1 MTQGSG
7 LSRRAALIG
16 CALLALT
23 TACGGAPGGG
33 GGGDKVVVWHGYT
46 DHEAEALG
54 KFAARWNAEHPDD
67 QVELVF
73 NGGNDG
79 ALQKTL
85 ASFVSGNPPTVAYEF
100 GSSLSGLAERPQTQ
114 DLTSTV
120 RDDKEFAWD
129 DLFAAGREASTVNG
143 KVYGV
148 PALVDNLS
156 LVYNKKLFDDAGIA
170 YPTETWTW
178 EDFRSAAAKLAKP
191 EENRYGW
198 SYTND
203 GSEDT
208 VWRYLALLWQAGGD
222 LLSPDGKK
230 AAFDSDA
237 GKQAM
242 QLLHDMAVEDRSVY
256 LDTGDQQYVNLFN
269 SGRIGMLWTGP
280 WDLGAIN
287 EDVSYGVQFLPGKVT
302 HATIAGPDTFVVFGE
317 KGKADAWPF
326 LKWLLSP
333 QIHLEFAIETGHL
346 PIRQSELTLPDYP
359 KFVEKFPGNK
369 VFVDNLA
376 KNVSKARPN
385 TPEYPKISQ
394 ALGTAVQ
401 SVLLGQAQPADAVA
415 AARAEVDQILAGS

>member
-7 LSRRAALIG
+7 LSRRAALILS
-16 CALLALT
+16 ATLALT
-23 TACGGAPGGG
+23 AACGGAPGGG
-33 GGGDKVVVWHGYT
+33 DKVLVWHGYT
-46 DHEAEALG
+46 DREAEALG
-54 KFAARWNAEHPDD
+54 ALAARWNAQHPDR

-85 ASFVSGNPPTVAYEF
+85 ASFVSGKPPAVAYQF
-100 GSSLSGLAERPQTQ
+100 GSSLTGLADRPQTQ

-120 RDDKEFAWD
+120 RDDAEFDWD
-129 DLFAAGREASTVNG
+129 DLFPAGREAATVNG

-156 LVYNKKLFDDAGIA
+156 LVYNKTLFDQAGLA

-178 EDFRSAAAKLAKP
+178 DDFRSAAAVLAAP
-191 EENRYGW
+191 DDDRYGW
-198 SYTND
+198 AYVND

-222 LLSPDGKK
+222 LLSPDGKT

-237 GKQAM
+237 GRQAM
-242 QLLHDMAVEDRSVY
+242 SLLHDMAVVDRSVY
-256 LDTGDQQYVNLFN
+256 LDTGDQQYLNLFN

-280 WDLGAIN
+280 WDLGSIN

-302 HATIAGPDTFVVFGE
+302 HATIAGPDAFVVFGE
-317 KGKADAWPF
+317 SGKADAWPF
-326 LKWLLSP
+326 LKWLLSAEV
-333 QIHLEFAIETGHL
+333 HLEFATATGHL
-346 PIRQSELTLPDYP
+346 PIRRSELTLPGYAEFERKYP
-359 KFVEKFPGNK
+359 GTT

-376 KNVSKARPN
+376 KNVDKARPN
-385 TPEYPKISQ
+385 TAEYPKISQ

-401 SVLLGQAQPADAVA
+401 SVLLGKEEAGAAVA
-415 AARAEVDQILAGS
+415 TARAEVDQILAGS

>member
-1 MTQGSG
+1 MAQRSG
-7 LSRRAALIG
+7 LSRRAAVVL
-16 CALLALT
+16 CAALALT
-23 TACGGAPGGG
+23 AACGGAPSGGA
-33 GGGDKVVVWHGYT
+33 DKVTVWHGYT

-54 KFAARWNAEHPDD
+54 KLATRWNSEHPDN

-85 ASFVSGNPPTVAYEF
+85 ASFVSGKPPAVAYEF
-100 GSSLSGLAERPQTQ
+100 GSSLSGLADRPQTQ
-114 DLTSTV
+114 DLTATV
-120 RDDKEFAWD
+120 KDDKDFDWD
-129 DLFAAGREASTVNG
+129 DLFPAGRAAATVDG

-156 LVYNKKLFDDAGIA
+156 LVYNKKLFDEAGVA
-170 YPTETWTW
+170 YPTESWTW
-178 EDFRSAAAKLAKP
+178 DDFRTAAARLSAP
-191 EENRYGW
+191 NDNRYGW
-198 SYTND
+198 AYVND
-203 GSEDT
+203 GTEDT

-230 AAFDSDA
+230 AAFDSAA
-237 GKQAM
+237 GVQAM
-242 QLLHDMAVEDRSVY
+242 QLLRDMAVVDKSVY
-256 LDTGDQQYVNLFN
+256 LDTGDQQYVNLFS

-280 WDLGAIN
+280 WDLGSIN

-302 HATIAGPDTFVVFGE
+302 HATIAGPDVFTVFGE
-317 KGKADAWPF
+317 TGKKDAWPF

-333 QIHLEFAIETGHL
+333 EIHLEFALETGHL
-346 PIRQSELTLPDYP
+346 PIRQSELTLPKYAE
-359 KFVEKFPGNK
+359 FEEKYPGNK

-376 KNVSKARPN
+376 KNVTKARPN
-385 TPEYPKISQ
+385 TPQYPKISQ

-401 SVLLGQAQPADAVA
+401 SVLLDKEQPAAALA